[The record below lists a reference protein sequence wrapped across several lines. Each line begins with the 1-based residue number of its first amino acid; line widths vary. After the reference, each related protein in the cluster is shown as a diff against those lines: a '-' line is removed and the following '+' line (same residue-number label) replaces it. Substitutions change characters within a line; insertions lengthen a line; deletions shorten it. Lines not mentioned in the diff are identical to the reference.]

1 MTNLIFTIPPPYVDE
16 GIIAI
21 LALQKGYGDT
31 MTLTSKAYITF
42 GMQSSRFTQHSALF
56 YMFKAFLF
64 PSIVSVMALCFAG
77 LHIRHPGKCQN
88 YCTPAKG
95 FAEVNWPESYSES
108 QVGIIHSS
116 SEQSSSALRRAAL
129 LPAMAILLPNAAA
142 NEMAGR
148 GVLKITFYY
157 TTPIHLP

>member
-21 LALQKGYGDT
+21 PALQKGYGDT

-64 PSIVSVMALCFAG
+64 LASFLWWLCVLQGFTSGTQENVKIIVHLQKAL
-77 LHIRHPGKCQN
+77 L
-88 YCTPAKG
+88 
-95 FAEVNWPESYSES
+95 NWPESYSES

-129 LPAMAILLPNAAA
+129 LPAMAILLPYAAA